1 MIQPHASR
9 LLEALLEAGVRTFPL
24 ADGVMERVADTTN
37 PQPLCAIARFCD
49 VDLDAAAEA
58 DSVLVCL
65 DVRDPGNL
73 GSTLRSA
80 DAAGIG
86 AVVCAGGTVDLY
98 NPKTVRASAGSLFRV
113 PVALCDDEHEA
124 IARLRAAG
132 LHLVGTSG
140 TAARDYAAVTF
151 PDRVAVVMGNEANG
165 LSPDQEAAMDELVSI
180 PMRDGA
186 ESLNV
191 AMAATVLCFELARRR
206 RAPSA

>member
-1 MIQPHASR
+1 
-9 LLEALLEAGVRTFPL
+9 LDAGVRAFPL
-24 ADGVMERVADTTN
+24 AEGVMERVADTTN
-37 PQPLCAIARFCD
+37 PQSLCAIARFCD
-49 VDLDAAAEA
+49 VDLDTAAQS

-113 PVALCDDEHEA
+113 PVAQCEDEDEA
-124 IARLRAAG
+124 LARLRGAG
-132 LHLVGTSG
+132 LRLIGTSG
-140 TAARDYAAVTF
+140 TAVNDYAAVTF

-165 LSPDQEAAMDELVSI
+165 LSPTQEAAMDELISI
-180 PMRDGA
+180 PMRAGA

-206 RAPSA
+206 RAGEA